1 MAVVVTRPAQE
12 AGRWAGQLRERGL
25 EPLVLPLI
33 AIGPAPD
40 AGLLRDVAL
49 RADEY
54 AAVMFVSINAVQGFF
69 AAQPKFERARAWAPG
84 LATRDALLAAGV
96 SPERIATPA
105 ADAAQFDSESLWQQV
120 RGELRAGDRLLVVRG
135 ADAQGRSQGRDWLSQ
150 QAQAVGAV
158 VDNVAAYARQLP
170 AWTDSEREAAR
181 RAAGDGSCWLFSS
194 SEAAGNLATLLPAQD
209 WSRARAV
216 ATHPRIAQA
225 VRALGFGHVA
235 ASRPAFDDVLASIES
250 SA

>member
-12 AGRWAGQLRERGL
+12 AGRWAGWLRERGFT
-25 EPLVLPLI
+25 PLVLPLI

-40 AGLLRDVAL
+40 AATLRRVAG

-54 AAVMFVSINAVQGFF
+54 AAVMFVSVNAVQGFF
-69 AAQPKFERARAWAPG
+69 AAQPAFARTRAWAPG
-84 LATRDALLAAGV
+84 MATRDALLAAGV
-96 SPERIATPA
+96 AATRIATPA

-135 ADAQGRSQGRDWLSQ
+135 ADAAGRSHGRDWLAQ
-150 QAQAVGAV
+150 QAEALGAV
-158 VDNVAAYARQLP
+158 VDNVAAYTRQLP
-170 AWTDSEREAAR
+170 SWTEAERDAAR
-181 RAAGDGSCWLFSS
+181 GACGEDACWLFSS

-225 VRALGFGHVA
+225 ARALGFGHVL
-235 ASRPAFDDVLASIES
+235 ASRPGFDDVVASIES